1 ECALPH
7 TAREPIPVRLAHE
20 VEQLRALSSFVEVTR
35 SGLHRC
41 PARVRLGATP
51 AAARTNTPAELHN
64 RMPQFA
70 GGPVAFPSPTS
81 EHDRAAEAGSPP
93 DSEKGREIA
102 ARAQLE
108 LRARSDCDVV
118 CDPHASSHLPT
129 EFLDKDD

>member
-1 ECALPH
+1 
-7 TAREPIPVRLAHE
+7 
-20 VEQLRALSSFVEVTR
+20 
-35 SGLHRC
+35 RC

-102 ARAQLE
+102 ARAELE

-118 CDPHASSHLPT
+118 CHPHASSHLPS
-129 EFLDKDD
+129 EFLDKRVRIRPAVCQIRVESHGAGRGVDSAG